1 LSFDGNFDGK
11 DIIEIDSAY
20 KWVKVSDFTPSID
33 TIIGCNMGGVEL
45 GAPFTLNIT
54 EDKVKQAAESVY
66 TIATAVSDDIT
77 IAYEDA
83 VISGVTFTK
92 GVWFGS
98 WYVKTSG
105 AMLGYISMLEYS
117 GVVGELKKIDDKY
130 LPIATD
136 EEILEMLA
144 QEDMLP
150 VVKDSDGS
158 LLADENENILL
169 W

>member
-1 LSFDGNFDGK
+1 
-11 DIIEIDSAY
+11 
-20 KWVKVSDFTPSID
+20 
-33 TIIGCNMGGVEL
+33 
-45 GAPFTLNIT
+45 
-54 EDKVKQAAESVY
+54 
-66 TIATAVSDDIT
+66 
-77 IAYEDA
+77 
-83 VISGVTFTK
+83 
-92 GVWFGS
+92 
-98 WYVKTSG
+98 
-105 AMLGYISMLEYS
+105 MLGYISMLEYS

-158 LLADENENILL
+158 LLADENKNILL